1 MSAARLAVLQ
11 RCAEW
16 GVSAVAVAFL
26 GARSYLTLLLGGQF
40 WVASQLEH
48 HPPPTP
54 FPPSPSLPPFPP
66 PPLLPCRYFPT
77 ILIVLLAVFNDGAMI
92 ALSKDNVTPSRLP
105 NRWNLTSIFLAGEL
119 LSWRRQAGGAELAAL
134 SWQR

>member
-1 MSAARLAVLQ
+1 MQETPQHYYRPCSL
-11 RCAEW
+11 
-16 GVSAVAVAFL
+16 
-26 GARSYLTLLLGGQF
+26 LTRHTL
-40 WVASQLEH
+40 
-48 HPPPTP
+48 
-54 FPPSPSLPPFPP
+54 PP